1 MATRRR
7 ARDEPGFGRVRES
20 DAVPRPS
27 QITVEAPTVTLTGW
41 DYGNASAPPM
51 VLLHGLT
58 DLAWSLHPVAER
70 FADRYHVLNLDL
82 RGHGDSGHPGRY
94 TVAHFVS
101 DLRFAIDALAL
112 ERPVLFGHSMGSIVT
127 CTFAGT
133 WPEEPAA
140 LIMVEGIGPPARFGE
155 AEPDGRRAIAR
166 AQIAS
171 LIEDPVR
178 PPMADIDM
186 ARNRL
191 RRAHQGLDEQRIA
204 ELAEEGTR
212 PGPDG
217 GLVWKWDPFV
227 REWAAVFDR
236 ERFEECWSAVR
247 CPTLIVTGGQAWERW
262 WKPTS
267 AVRPGPGFDGPMPD
281 TERDRRLGL
290 FDDVE
295 HHTLA
300 AGHMVHFDAP
310 DELVTVTER
319 FLDDRLG

>member
-1 MATRRR
+1 M
-7 ARDEPGFGRVRES
+7 
-20 DAVPRPS
+20 PRPS

-236 ERFEECWSAVR
+236 ERFEECWSAVT